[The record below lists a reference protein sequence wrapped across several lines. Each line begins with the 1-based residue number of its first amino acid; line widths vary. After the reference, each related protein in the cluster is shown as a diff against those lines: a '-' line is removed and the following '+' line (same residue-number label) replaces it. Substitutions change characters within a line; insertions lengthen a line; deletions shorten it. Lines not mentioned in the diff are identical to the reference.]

1 MKASL
6 AALPFFRP
14 RSLTNARIGVEQ
26 GDCNVGGEDY
36 FVILKV
42 RLKAFEGQPSGF
54 ALFLS
59 PRSYKSSH
67 WCGAGTG
74 GADYFVILKVRGG
87 SKLLKVSLAA
97 LTFFRPRSLTNA
109 RIRRARGR
117 KKAILLSQND
127 LQKLW
132 SG

>member
-1 MKASL
+1 LKASQ

-42 RLKAFEGQPSGF
+42 G
-54 ALFLS
+54 
-59 PRSYKSSH
+59 
-67 WCGAGTG
+67 
-74 GADYFVILKVRGG
+74 GG

-97 LTFFRPRSLTNA
+97 LTFLLPPALTNA
-109 RIRRARGR
+109 RI
-117 KKAILLSQND
+117 
-127 LQKLW
+127 
-132 SG
+132 